1 MCFIVFHHCR
11 INSLLIH
18 NLSQIFDSL
27 HQLLVR
33 NHLLQKYVAFYLCL
47 FLVTAT
53 FQRAASSSKVETP
66 PSKKLKSLADKS
78 KQSTSPDGKPTP
90 PSSHEANKSLAKPP
104 ALQKSSSKV
113 SEATDKTP
121 VKTPVKPPALQK
133 SSSSTAE
140 VSEATN
146 KTPVKPPALQKSS
159 SSSASRGQQ
168 YRAYLNRGGPS
179 APGSKPI
186 PEGES
191 GCMIGLT
198 FVITGVLESLER
210 EDAQELIQKYGGKV
224 TQSLSKKTSY
234 IVVGSDPGQSKLA
247 KALSLNTKQISE
259 DELLDLIRTL
269 PGKTESSTPKS
280 TAKGKQQKRT
290 STTPTG
296 KKTATI
302 KESPNTAPVK
312 EAQEI
317 SNLKSAPILI
327 DDSIPLPKGS
337 CEKREPEQLMWVDK
351 YRPQSTKHIIGQ
363 QGDKSSVKKLLKWLQ
378 DWERNYKK
386 GVKKGV
392 ANSGGIIYSLCS

>member
-1 MCFIVFHHCR
+1 MYCH
-11 INSLLIH
+11 
-18 NLSQIFDSL
+18 
-27 HQLLVR
+27 
-33 NHLLQKYVAFYLCL
+33 
-47 FLVTAT
+47 

-66 PSKKLKSLADKS
+66 PAKKLKSLADKN
-78 KQSTSPDGKPTP
+78 KQSTPPAVKTIS
-90 PSSHEANKSLAKPP
+90 PSSQEAKKSLP
-104 ALQKSSSKV
+104 
-113 SEATDKTP
+113 
-121 VKTPVKPPALQK
+121 KPPALQK

-140 VSEATN
+140 VIEMD
-146 KTPVKPPALQKSS
+146 KTPVKPVALQKSFS
-159 SSSASRGQQ
+159 SDSSRGQQ

-224 TQSLSKKTSY
+224 TQSISKKTNY
-234 IVVGSDPGQSKLA
+234 VVVGSDPGESKLA
-247 KALSLNTKQISE
+247 KASSFKTKQISE

-290 STTPTG
+290 TTPAS
-296 KKTATI
+296 KKTTAM
-302 KESPNTAPVK
+302 KEMSNTAPVK
-312 EAQEI
+312 ETQET
-317 SNLKSAPILI
+317 SDLKSTVILL
-327 DDSIPLPKGS
+327 DDNIPLPKGS
-337 CEKREPEQLMWVDK
+337 CEQPKREPEQLMWVDK

-363 QGDKSSVKKLLKWLQ
+363 QGDKSAVKKLLKWLQ

-392 ANSGGIIYSLCS
+392 ANSGGINYFVCF

>member
-1 MCFIVFHHCR
+1 M
-11 INSLLIH
+11 
-18 NLSQIFDSL
+18 
-27 HQLLVR
+27 
-33 NHLLQKYVAFYLCL
+33 
-47 FLVTAT
+47 
-53 FQRAASSSKVETP
+53 
-66 PSKKLKSLADKS
+66 ADKS
-78 KQSTSPDGKPTP
+78 QRSTSSDGKPTSL
-90 PSSHEANKSLAKPP
+90 SSDKANKSLAKSP
-104 ALQKSSSKV
+104 ARQKSSSTTAEV
-113 SEATDKTP
+113 SET
-121 VKTPVKPPALQK
+121 VNKTPVKPPALQK

-140 VSEATN
+140 VSETVD

-168 YRAYLNRGGPS
+168 YRAYLNRSGPS

-186 PEGES
+186 PEGEL

-224 TQSLSKKTSY
+224 TQSISKKTSY

-247 KALSLNTKQISE
+247 KASSLNTKQISE

-269 PGKTESSTPKS
+269 PGKAESSTPKS

-290 STTPTG
+290 SSTPTG
-296 KKTATI
+296 KKTTAV
-302 KESPNTAPVK
+302 KELSNTAPVK
-312 EAQEI
+312 ETQEI
-317 SNLKSAPILI
+317 SNSKSTPILI

-337 CEKREPEQLMWVDK
+337 REQPKREPEQLMWVDK

-386 GVKKGV
+386 GIKKGV
-392 ANSGGIIYSLCS
+392 ANSGGINYCVCS